1 MHSRRTRVF
10 QLWCTYYTVRHY
22 FFFFPSHRQEP
33 WEESMSVILLCLSE
47 QNASLEIESFFFYSI
62 VQRAWIPIFFQL
74 CVPAIWNL
82 LNARM
87 TQATRLG
94 FLATSRMT
102 VVSQKLQR
110 TITKQLQQVQKPYLC
125 SVYSQNEPS
134 QNFSKNEIVNKIII
148 QVSILHKLTLLTNYI
163 YIKHSCG

>member
-1 MHSRRTRVF
+1 MHSRKTRVF
-10 QLWCTYYTVRHY
+10 QLWLYILHCETL
-22 FFFFPSHRQEP
+22 FFFFPKSQVGALGRTNV
-33 WEESMSVILLCLSE
+33 SD
-47 QNASLEIESFFFYSI
+47 QNASLEIESFFFFFYSI

-125 SVYSQNEPS
+125 SIYSQNEPS
-134 QNFSKNEIVNKIII
+134 QNFSKNEIVSKIII